1 MRNLRDQPLTVAALN
16 RAVRLGLEHE
26 FADLSVLGEISDLMR
41 ASSGHVY
48 FTLNDEQHAAQI
60 RVVLFRTDA
69 RRTRATLENGAR
81 VTVRGSCTLYEPRGG
96 FQFQARAVLPAG
108 EGELAAQFRKLLE
121 KLNAEGLTSAERK
134 RPLPLL
140 PRCIGLVTSES
151 GAAVHDVLR
160 VARGRCPVRI
170 VIAPCQVQ
178 GDAAPRSIVVALRAL
193 SRVPE
198 LDVVIVARGGGA
210 AEDLWAFNDEQVARA
225 IASCR
230 VPVVSGVGH
239 EIDTTIADYVADVR
253 AATPSNAAELV
264 VPAVADLERRLSSS
278 VRALE
283 RCMETRIAK
292 KRQQLAREAQR
303 VRDPRRLLNRTAQD
317 LDELSARLSRAMRA
331 KLASCKLTLDRPRL
345 ALAPHDPRARLLRRR
360 AELARLRTRLELSPS
375 RWLTVRKSRLHT
387 LSDRVTLARQLS
399 DYRQRLLAKV
409 AQLEA
414 LSPLAVLSRGYAIAL
429 SEQTGRALLSPAQVR
444 AGDRLRIKLHTGEV
458 RAEVIE

>member
-1 MRNLRDQPLTVAALN
+1 MRTSRDQSLTVAALN
-16 RAVRLGLEHE
+16 RAVRMGLEHE
-26 FADLSVLGEISDLMR
+26 FANISVVGEISDLMR

-69 RRTRATLENGAR
+69 GRTRAKLENGAR
-81 VTVRGSCTLYEPRGG
+81 VLVRGSCTLYEPRGSY
-96 FQFQARAVLPAG
+96 QFQARAVLPAG
-108 EGELAAQFRKLLE
+108 EGDLAAQFRRLLE
-121 KLNAEGLTSAERK
+121 KLNAEGLTTREK
-134 RPLPLL
+134 RALPLL

-151 GAAVHDVLR
+151 AAALHDVLR

-178 GDAAPRSIVVALRAL
+178 GENAPRSIVVALRAVQ
-193 SRVPE
+193 RVPE

-264 VPAVADLERRLSSS
+264 VPAVVDLERRLSAS

-283 RCMETRIAK
+283 RA
-292 KRQQLAREAQR
+292 QLARIARKRQLLSQPR
-303 VRDPRRLLNRTAQD
+303 LRDPRRLLSRASQQ
-317 LDELSARLSRAMRA
+317 LDELDLRLARAIRAKLNRA
-331 KLASCKLTLDRPRL
+331 KLALDAPRL
-345 ALAPHDPRARLLRRR
+345 ALAPHDPRTRLLRRR
-360 AELARLRTRLELSPS
+360 ADLARLRTRLELSPG
-375 RWLTVRKSRLHT
+375 RWLTLRRNRLDT
-387 LSDRVTLARQLS
+387 LTRRNTLEHALGAL
-399 DYRQRLLAKV
+399 RQRLLGKI
-409 AQLEA
+409 AQLDA

-429 SEQTGRALLSPAQVR
+429 SAKTGRALLSPAQVT
-444 AGDRLRIKLHTGEV
+444 AGDQLRIKLHEGEV
-458 RAEVIE
+458 RAKVIE